1 MSLSF
6 SAAVLNGIDR
16 PLDIETLELPESPPA
31 GEVLVELVASGL
43 CFSDLH
49 VMKGDWATPTPLV
62 LGHEG
67 AGIVRAVGTG
77 MRTLAEGDH
86 VVLCWTP
93 SCRSCR
99 FCVIGRPS
107 LCDVAKAKASKHVM
121 PDGTTRLTSQ
131 GRAVHSYIALGTFGQ
146 YTMVQENAAIRI
158 RPDVPLAQASL
169 VGCAVTTGI
178 GAVINT
184 AKVEAGASV
193 IVVGCGGVGLN
204 VLQGARLAAA
214 HPIVAVDR
222 EPGKLE
228 AARRFGATH
237 TINSADVD
245 LPDAVAEMTGGR
257 GFDYGFEAIGL
268 SGTTEDTIASIG
280 KGGTAV
286 LVGQVATGQRISV
299 DPLVISDQ
307 EKVIRGSNYGSAR
320 PAVDFPRILDL
331 YTTGLIDLDSL
342 ITQTVALTQIN
353 VGFDAMRNRSG
364 IRTVVD
370 FHSSGRARSTAVPK
384 MSGPAGQSVG
394 DPP

>member
-1 MSLSF
+1 MSISF
-6 SAAVLNGIDR
+6 SAAVLNDIDR
-16 PLDIETLELPESPPA
+16 PLDIETLELPKSPPA

-49 VMKGDWATPTPLV
+49 VMKGDWAAPTPLV

-77 MRTLAEGDH
+77 VRTLADGDH

-93 SCRSCR
+93 SCGACR
-99 FCVIGRPS
+99 FCAIGRPS
-107 LCDVAKAKASKHVM
+107 LCDVAKSKASKHVM
-121 PDGTTRLTSQ
+121 PDGTTRLKRK
-131 GRAVHSYIALGTFGQ
+131 GRPVHSYIALGTFSQ
-146 YTMVQENAAIRI
+146 YAMVQENAAIRI

-193 IVVGCGGVGLN
+193 MVIGCGGVGLN

-222 EPGKLE
+222 EPAKLE

-237 TINSADVD
+237 TINSADAN
-245 LPDAVAEMTGGR
+245 LSDAVAEITDGR

-268 SGTTEDTIASIG
+268 PDTTEDVIAGIG

-307 EKVIRGSNYGSAR
+307 EKIIRGSNYGSAR
-320 PAVDFPRILDL
+320 PTVDFARILDL
-331 YTTGLIDLDSL
+331 YTAGLIDLDSL
-342 ITQTVALTQIN
+342 ITETVDLRQIN
-353 VGFDAMRNRSG
+353 TGFDAMRSRSG

-370 FHSSGRARSTAVPK
+370 FHA
-384 MSGPAGQSVG
+384 
-394 DPP
+394 

>member
-6 SAAVLNGIDR
+6 SAAVLNGVDR
-16 PLDIETLELPESPPA
+16 PLDIEILELPESPPP
-31 GEVLVELVASGL
+31 GEVLVEMAASGL

-49 VMKGDWATPTPLV
+49 VMKGDWAAPTPLV

-67 AGIVRAVGTG
+67 AGIVRAVGKG
-77 MRTLAEGDH
+77 VSTLAEGDH

-93 SCRSCR
+93 SCGSCR
-99 FCVIGRPS
+99 FCVIGRPA

-121 PDGTTRLTSQ
+121 PDGTTRLSRHSQ
-131 GRAVHSYIALGTFGQ
+131 PVHSYIALGTFGQ
-146 YTMVQENAAIRI
+146 FAMLQESAAIKI

-184 AKVEAGASV
+184 ARVEPGASV
-193 IVVGCGGVGLN
+193 IVIGCGGVGLN
-204 VLQGARLAAA
+204 ILQGARLAAA

-222 EPGKLE
+222 EPAKLD
-228 AARRFGATH
+228 AASRFGATH
-237 TINSADVD
+237 TVNSAEVD
-245 LPDAVAEMTGGR
+245 LCEAVADITGGR

-268 SGTTEDTIASIG
+268 PGTTEDAITSIG

-286 LVGQVATGQRISV
+286 LVGQVATGQRIAV
-299 DPLVISDQ
+299 DPLIISDQ

-342 ITQTVALTQIN
+342 ITQTVGLSQIN
-353 VGFDAMRNRSG
+353 AGFDAMRNRSS

-370 FHSSGRARSTAVPK
+370 FRV
-384 MSGPAGQSVG
+384 
-394 DPP
+394 

>member
-1 MSLSF
+1 MSHSF
-6 SAAVLNGIDR
+6 SAAVFNGVGR
-16 PLDIETLELPESPPA
+16 PLDIETVELPQAPQA
-31 GEVLVELVASGL
+31 GEVLVELMASGL
-43 CFSDLH
+43 CYSDLH
-49 VMKGDWATPTPLV
+49 VMKGNWAAPTPLV

-67 AGIVRAVGTG
+67 AGIVRAVGKG
-77 MRTLAEGDH
+77 VSTLAEGDH

-93 SCRSCR
+93 SCGSCR

-107 LCDVAKAKASKHVM
+107 LCDLAKAKASKHVM
-121 PDGTTRLTSQ
+121 PDGTTRLRRQ
-131 GRAVHSYIALGTFGQ
+131 GQPVHSYIALGTFGQ
-146 YTMVQENAAIRI
+146 HAMVQESAAIRI
-158 RPDVPLAQASL
+158 RPDVPFAQASL

-193 IVVGCGGVGLN
+193 IVIGCGGVGLN

-237 TINSADVD
+237 TINPADVD
-245 LPDAVAEMTGGR
+245 LSDAVAEITDGR
-257 GFDYGFEAIGL
+257 GFDYSFEAIGL
-268 SGTTEDTIASIG
+268 PTTTEDAIASIG

-342 ITQTVALTQIN
+342 ITQTVGLAKIN
-353 VGFDAMRNRSG
+353 AGFDAMRNRSG

-370 FHSSGRARSTAVPK
+370 FRA
-384 MSGPAGQSVG
+384 
-394 DPP
+394 